1 MDEKAAK
8 KAKILKEFG
17 ANLNRLIR
25 ERYRSRDAFLKK
37 TDLEI
42 YKADLHHMIKGDRDP
57 QLSTLYKI
65 AEALKVSARDL
76 IPPDK

>member
-1 MDEKAAK
+1 MDEKSAG

-25 ERYRSRDAFLKK
+25 DRYRSRDEFLKQ

-42 YKADLHHMIKGDRDP
+42 YKADLHHMIKGSRDP

-65 AEALKVSARDL
+65 AEALKVSVCEL
-76 IPPDK
+76 IPKD